1 MALLGTRYLDPVT
14 ISRLKN
20 IEIKARMIVE
30 GFLMGLHKSPFH
42 GFSVEFA
49 EHRPYNPGEP
59 LRNIDWKIFGKTE
72 RLYTKRYEE
81 ETNLRCQVILDT
93 SDSMR
98 YPQNGISKLEY
109 GAYLAAS
116 LQYLMQLQKD
126 ASGLAL
132 FDSQIT
138 FYHPPRVKPTALLP
152 MLAKLEQVVQEKN
165 VFTHR
170 TATEDV
176 LHQLAQKINR
186 RSVVVLISDL
196 FSQNPNFEALFP
208 ALQHLRHQKDEV
220 IIFQLLEFDTEF
232 MFNFPDQPLI
242 IKDLETG
249 EELNVVPQQI
259 RQAYQEQMKS
269 RQQLIRKKCL
279 EYQID
284 YVEVDIQK
292 PFDRALQ
299 EYFIR
304 RQSLIR
310 R

>member
-1 MALLGTRYLDPVT
+1 MKLLGTRYLDPVA

-20 IEIKARMIVE
+20 IEVKARMIVE

-49 EHRPYNPGEP
+49 EHRPYNSGEP

-72 RLYTKRYEE
+72 RLYSKRYEE
-81 ETNLRCQVILDT
+81 ETNLRCQVVLDT

-98 YPQNGISKLEY
+98 YPQEGVSKLEY

-126 ASGLAL
+126 ASGLVL
-132 FDSQIT
+132 FDNQIN

-152 MLAKLEQVVQEKN
+152 MFAKLEQVVQGKEL
-165 VFTHR
+165 FTHR
-170 TATEDV
+170 TATEEV
-176 LHQLAQKINR
+176 LHQLAQKLNR
-186 RSVVVLISDL
+186 RSVVILISDL
-196 FSQNPNFEALFP
+196 FSKTLAVEPLFP

-220 IIFQLLEFDTEF
+220 IIFQLLEFDTEIL
-232 MFNFPDQPLI
+232 FNFPDQPLV

-259 RQAYQEQMKS
+259 RQVYREQVEK
-269 RQQLIRKKCL
+269 RQKLIRKKCL

-284 YVEVDIQK
+284 HVEVDIQK

-304 RQSLIR
+304 RLNLAR